1 MRTTLTAKPTILA
14 LDFGTTNSLL
24 AAAAPG
30 LVFDPVALD
39 PLSSDPTILRSAL
52 HFTSADDVVFGQAA
66 LQRYI
71 ASGLRGRLL
80 RSVKRHLPSAAFDS
94 TRIGT
99 RKITIEEITATI
111 LRAMRETACRAFDA
125 DLDRVLLGRPAR
137 FSEAASEDALAEARL
152 AQAAR
157 LAGFRDIWFCY
168 EPVAAAFDFAE
179 HFAEARTVLIGDFGG
194 GTSDF
199 TVLRMRPGAFSTDD
213 VLAVGGIAK
222 AGDAF
227 DGALVRSVVAPLF
240 GSLVPYKVPSGSNVL
255 TMPGDLLRLLCS
267 PARLTLA
274 DRAAVLHA
282 LETIG
287 HGLLN
292 QADAEKLGRY
302 QTLVADAVGFQFYES
317 VESAKVALSNLDQVR
332 LRFDYPSIDLD
343 HPVTRD
349 ELERALDFPLGQI
362 HAALDR
368 TLASAGLAASDI
380 EIACLTGGTSLVP
393 LLESSLRSKLCRA
406 QLVRLRSHHS
416 VVQGLARCARALEE
430 GTAAAG
436 VLKRAAGGGEPSVPL
451 SSMAVGRRRYRRP
464 QPG

>member
-1 MRTTLTAKPTILA
+1 MNIKPTILA

-30 LVFDPVALD
+30 RTFEPVALD
-39 PLSSDPTILRSAL
+39 PLAADPTILRSAL
-52 HFTSADDVVFGQAA
+52 HFTTTDDVVFGQAA
-66 LQRYI
+66 LERYI

-80 RSVKRHLPSAAFDS
+80 RSIKRHLPSPAFDS

-111 LRAMRETACRAFDA
+111 LRSMRETACRAFDA
-125 DLDRVLLGRPAR
+125 DIDRAVFGRPAR
-137 FSEAASEDALAEARL
+137 FSESPSDDALAEARL

-157 LAGFRDIWFCY
+157 IAGFREIWFCY
-168 EPVAAAFDFAE
+168 EPVAAAYDFAE
-179 HFAEARTVLIGDFGG
+179 HFDQARTVLIGDFGG

-199 TVLRMRPGAFSTDD
+199 TVLRMRPGQFSTED

-227 DGALVRSVVAPLF
+227 DGSLVRSVLAPLF
-240 GSLVPYKVPSGSNVL
+240 GSLVPYKVPSGSNLL
-255 TMPGDLLRLLCS
+255 TMPGDLIRLLCS
-267 PARLTLA
+267 PARLTVA
-274 DRAAVLHA
+274 DRPAVLRA
-282 LETIG
+282 LDTIG
-287 HGLLN
+287 HGLVDA
-292 QADAEKLGRY
+292 ADAGKLGRY

-317 VESAKVALSNLDQVR
+317 VEASKVALSNRDSVR

-343 HPVTRD
+343 HPIKRN
-349 ELERALDFPLGQI
+349 ELERALEFPLGQI
-362 HAALDR
+362 HSALDR

-393 LLESSLRSKLCRA
+393 ILESSLRAKLSQA
-406 QLVRLRSHHS
+406 QIVRLRSHHS

-430 GTAAAG
+430 GTGAAG
-436 VLKRAAGGGEPSVPL
+436 VLKKATETTEQARPLAGL
-451 SSMAVGRRRYRRP
+451 SVGRKRYRR
-464 QPG
+464 

>member
-1 MRTTLTAKPTILA
+1 MTKPTTTPTILA

-30 LVFDPVALD
+30 QVFDPVALD
-39 PLSSDPTILRSAL
+39 PTAPDPSILRSAL
-52 HFTSADDVVFGQAA
+52 HFTTAEDVVFGQAA

-80 RSVKRHLPSAAFDS
+80 RSIKRHLSSAAFDS

-99 RKITIEEITATI
+99 KKVTIEEIVATI
-111 LRAMRETACRAFDA
+111 LRVMRETACRVFDA
-125 DLDRVLLGRPAR
+125 DIDRVLLGRPAR
-137 FSEAASEDALAEARL
+137 FSESANEDALAEARL

-157 LAGFRDIWFCY
+157 IAGFREIWFCY
-168 EPVAAAFDFAE
+168 EPVAAAYDFAE
-179 HFAEARTVLIGDFGG
+179 HFDQTRTVLIGDFGG

-199 TVLRMRPGAFSTDD
+199 TVLRMRPGEFATDD

-227 DGALVRSVVAPLF
+227 DGSLVRTVVAPLF
-240 GSLVPYKVPSGSNVL
+240 GSLVPYKVPSGSNLL

-274 DRAAVLHA
+274 DRAAVLRA
-282 LETIG
+282 LDTIG
-287 HGLLN
+287 HGLVH
-292 QADAEKLGRY
+292 QADNDKLGRY
-302 QTLVADAVGFQFYES
+302 QTLVADAVGFQFYEA
-317 VESAKVALSNLDQVR
+317 VESSKVALSDREGVR
-332 LRFDYPSIDLD
+332 LVFDYPGIELD
-343 HPVTRD
+343 HPITRTD
-349 ELERALDFPLGQI
+349 LERALDFPLGQI

-393 LLESSLRSKLCRA
+393 LLESSLRKKLSGA
-406 QLVRLRSHHS
+406 QIVRLRSHHS

-430 GTAAAG
+430 GTGAAG
-436 VLKRAAGGGEPSVPL
+436 VLKRAEAAAD
-451 SSMAVGRRRYRRP
+451 MAPPTPVGSRRYRKMVRP
-464 QPG
+464 